1 MNIYVSKL
9 NFRTTGE
16 SLQALFAQYGEV
28 SSANIITDR
37 ETGRSRGFGFVEMPD
52 EGQGQSAIDALNGTD
67 FEGMT
72 IIVNVARPKTEH
84 GNGGGYGGNRGG
96 GGYNRDGYGK
106 KTVLNREY
114 NSTIRPQESVSTGS
128 CGFSMPKAG
137 ESRSVRPIAE
147 CMTGYGAHGRS
158 RDTTG
163 CRPGNTGD
171 TTENRRRGAGL

>member
-84 GNGGGYGGNRGG
+84 GQR
-96 GGYNRDGYGK
+96 RRLRRQPRRRWLQPRRLRQ
-106 KTVLNREY
+106 KTVLSREY

-128 CGFSMPKAG
+128 CGFFDAQGRRIPERTANRG
-137 ESRSVRPIAE
+137 AYDRLWNTWPIAGHDRLQ
-147 CMTGYGAHGRS
+147 TGKHR
-158 RDTTG
+158 
-163 CRPGNTGD
+163 
-171 TTENRRRGAGL
+171 

>member
-16 SLQALFAQYGEV
+16 SLQALSHNTERYLRLT
-28 SSANIITDR
+28 SSQ
-37 ETGRSRGFGFVEMPD
+37 TGRPDVRAVSALSEMPD

-106 KTVLNREY
+106 
-114 NSTIRPQESVSTGS
+114 
-128 CGFSMPKAG
+128 
-137 ESRSVRPIAE
+137 
-147 CMTGYGAHGRS
+147 
-158 RDTTG
+158 
-163 CRPGNTGD
+163 
-171 TTENRRRGAGL
+171 RRF